1 MYDSACSEIQALL
14 LQGAQLVDVR
24 TPAEFTQRALPG
36 AVNLPLPRLERL
48 SEQLDPERP
57 VLVYCRNGQRSA
69 HARHRLQSAGF
80 KRVIDLGGPFYY
92 LPCVPQIEA
101 ARKRPAI
108 AA

>member
-24 TPAEFTQRALPG
+24 TPAEFSQRALPG
-36 AVNLPLPRLERL
+36 AVNLPLQRLECL
-48 SEQLDPERP
+48 SRQLDPERP

-69 HARHRLQSAGF
+69 HARRRLQSAGF

-92 LPCVPQIEA
+92 LPCVPQIKA
-101 ARKRPAI
+101 ACQRPAM